1 MGLVILH
8 SLRIIFEM
16 YLPLSS
22 PQTRTRER
30 PGFRLFRVKNRK
42 NLRTPPW
49 AEGLVL
55 DADGYETVFNNNTDA
70 LSHILAQYSTRDLLK
85 FAREVEEDRHLKLT
99 SDTHEGH
106 RCSSLRTLN
115 G

>member
-1 MGLVILH
+1 MP
-8 SLRIIFEM
+8 M
-16 YLPLSS
+16 DM
-22 PQTRTRER
+22 ER
-30 PGFRLFRVKNRK
+30 SFI
-42 NLRTPPW
+42 
-49 AEGLVL
+49 
-55 DADGYETVFNNNTDA
+55 NNNTDA
-70 LSHILAQYSTRDLLK
+70 LSHILVQYSTRDLLK